1 MLSTD
6 NNPTDDTIDVYSTLL
21 IMLVA
26 DDNSTDVLPTLL
38 IVPMVSTDDNP
49 TDVYLTDGTNINLT
63 NSTNGIN

>member
-6 NNPTDDTIDVYSTLL
+6 NNPTDDTIGVYSTLL

-38 IVPMVSTDDNP
+38 IVPMISTDDNP
-49 TDVYLTDGTNINLT
+49 TDVYLTDGTNINPT